1 MILIILIVF
10 FTIVAL
16 LTLHELGHFLMA
28 KKFGVKVEE
37 FGFGYPPR
45 IYGKKIGE
53 TIYSINLLPFGAFVK
68 MMGEEKKVE
77 HSKSFSQKPL
87 WQRGLIIIGGVV
99 SFWLIGIVI
108 FSILAA
114 TWGLPTSIPDDFNGA
129 LRGAQVQIV
138 AVDPNSPAAAGGIQ
152 MGDTIKELKIKNEKS
167 FDSTQN
173 GELVEPLKI
182 DKIGQVQDFT
192 GEHLGEEI
200 ILTVERGKEL
210 FEISLTP
217 RISPPEGE
225 GAMGIALARVAKL
238 KYSWYKAP
246 FQGVLVTF
254 RQTVQIPIILGTVLV
269 KAIRGEKVQ
278 GVRMIGIVGLGD
290 LMGQALKRGFDN
302 FLMFV
307 AMISVWL
314 ALFNLFPIP
323 ALDGGKLL
331 FLGIEGVRRKPVSQ
345 LIEQK
350 ITAVFFFLLI
360 GLMIFVTIK
369 DIIRL
374 L

>member
-45 IYGKKIGE
+45 ICGKKIGE

-77 HSKSFSQKPL
+77 HSKSFSRKPL

-108 FSILAA
+108 FGILAA

-129 LRGAQVQIV
+129 LRRVQVQIA
-138 AVDPNSPAAAGGIQ
+138 AVDPNSPAATAGIQ
-152 MGDTIKELKIKNEKS
+152 MGDTITEMKS
-167 FDSTQN
+167 QN
-173 GELVEPLKI
+173 ALLQPAKVENI
-182 DKIGQVQDFT
+182 DKVGQVQDFT
-192 GEHLGEEI
+192 REHLGQEI

-238 KYSWYKAP
+238 KYPWYKAP
-246 FQGVLVTF
+246 FQGVLVASQ
-254 RQTVQIPIILGTVLV
+254 QTVQIPIILGTVLV
-269 KAIRGEKVQ
+269 RAIRGEKVQ

-307 AMISVWL
+307 AMISIWL

-331 FLGIEGVRRKPVSQ
+331 FLAIEGARRRPVSQ

-350 ITAVFFFLLI
+350 ITAVFFFLLV

-369 DIIRL
+369 DIARL
-374 L
+374 F